1 MATQENTMT
10 YSTHTST
17 SRAALGLIALSA
29 SLLLMACGSGNNTSA
44 NPPPGIALV
53 PGTDVPVAAT
63 QSDQAAFDFVASVVA
78 KGEADADTPLI
89 LGDAELAVSETADAA
104 FVAA

>member
-1 MATQENTMT
+1 MAIQENTMNQF
-10 YSTHTST
+10 T
-17 SRAALGLIALSA
+17 SRAAQGLIALSA

-44 NPPPGIALV
+44 PPPVALV
-53 PGTDVPVAAT
+53 PGTDVPASAT

-78 KGEADADTPLI
+78 KGEANTDTPLVV
-89 LGDAELAVSETADAA
+89 GDAELAVSETADAA